1 MLRQLAR
8 KVIIA
13 STPNKPNHVRSSS
26 GAHPV
31 RSPSVG
37 LSVCLSQWRNQSERA
52 TWSTDQQATESA
64 KTERSWVGGESLTET
79 NHRSFLDFHI
89 LNLCVSRHM
98 ISKIP

>member
-31 RSPSVG
+31 RSAYVCLFASVC
-37 LSVCLSQWRNQSERA
+37 LCLSVSVFLPACLPFCVCMSVCLS
-52 TWSTDQQATESA
+52 
-64 KTERSWVGGESLTET
+64 VGHSGVTRVKGQPGQLT
-79 NHRSFLDFHI
+79 NKQL
-89 LNLCVSRHM
+89 SRRRL
-98 ISKIP
+98 SVVGWKG